1 MQLNLCTSV
10 FWLHRPSLLMGHV
23 LDSWLYMS
31 DSFAFCL
38 YSKHNIFSPFVR
50 SPLFYN
56 SSLSLSFFWAE
67 LVADTLVCIRCAI
80 SCNVISASQRSS
92 THASR
97 YRLAY
102 GDKYEPIQDQHAH
115 NETLDKHRA
124 KCISNPIQASAKAF
138 PSAQLSPGWKRKSWT
153 KKRRSW
159 NHFRKLKL
167 IGRDLSVHYLSKRS
181 PFFDFMH

>member
-1 MQLNLCTSV
+1 MHQCFLTSPTIAAHGACPGLV
-10 FWLHRPSLLMGHV
+10 IIYDWFLRSR
-23 LDSWLYMS
+23 DFE
-31 DSFAFCL
+31 SFAFCL
-38 YSKHNIFSPFVR
+38 YSKHNTFFPFVR
-50 SPLFYN
+50 SPSFSN

-67 LVADTLVCIRCAI
+67 RFADTLVCVRRAI
-80 SCNVISASQRSS
+80 SCIVISASQRSS

-124 KCISNPIQASAKAF
+124 KCISNPIQASAQAF

-153 KKRRSW
+153 SWTKKKEAQITLES
-159 NHFRKLKL
+159 
-167 IGRDLSVHYLSKRS
+167 
-181 PFFDFMH
+181 